1 MYLEGARWNRQTFS
15 LDESFPKILYDTLP
29 ILIMQPILKSDKSIE
44 LLNYYEAPIYKTNDR
59 RGVLS
64 TTGHSTNFVM
74 FIELKTNK
82 LARHWINR
90 GTACLC
96 QLND

>member
-1 MYLEGARWNRQTFS
+1 MR
-15 LDESFPKILYDTLP
+15 LDEPLSRILYDTLP
-29 ILIMQPILKSDKSIE
+29 IISMTPILKSEKSE
-44 LLNYYEAPIYKTNDR
+44 QRVNRYDCPIYKTSER

-74 FIELKTNK
+74 FLELETDMP
-82 LARHWINR
+82 LEHWVLR

-96 QLND
+96 QLDD